1 MAREDYDGGFS
12 ASGTGA
18 AAKGIDQSAISSQ
31 AMASQPLG
39 AVAST
44 IGQQGADGGIADI
57 LTKQEFFDQN
67 QITLQNPYGLQGLFT
82 RKFGQDPST
91 IDYSGNLDEATRR
104 QIMDLSYDRYRNP
117 FAEYNVLGDKVGGNK
132 ETGEVRYG
140 LDSFG
145 SSPTTFLGDV
155 VDVPLPKSPQRSI
168 AELIPLLGT
177 AVRFLPQEKM
187 KMIEAGSLPEY
198 ETGKNI
204 PTAAQGRAK
213 YEASKS
219 KGAFLENLMA
229 SISGALK

>member
-1 MAREDYDGGFS
+1 MAREDYDGGFDF

-18 AAKGIDQSAISSQ
+18 AAVSDPVGISSQ
-31 AMASQPLG
+31 AMGSQPLG

-44 IGQQGADGGIADI
+44 IGQQGADGGIAEI

-91 IDYSGNLDEATRR
+91 IDYSSNLDEATRR

-155 VDVPLPKSPQRSI
+155 VDVPLPKSPQRSL
-168 AELIPLLGT
+168 AEILPIFGGIT
-177 AVRFLPQEKM
+177 RILPQEKM

-213 YEASKS
+213 YEASKR